1 VCRLLE
7 FEGSVKRLS
16 DELTAERGKREDAEG
31 RLAIA
36 ESELAILTRN
46 ADEARSLKEKV
57 TATDH
62 QLDEL
67 KEKTYALE
75 EKLKEEEQAK
85 SRAESELKAEKELRA
100 REKAEVDARNV
111 KLRSKFEELIKDKSA
126 LKAALEEER
135 EKAGKTAEELSNL
148 QQEVRKF
155 KVSSQ
160 ARTLLL

>member
-16 DELTAERGKREDAEG
+16 DELTAEKGKREDAEG
-31 RLAIA
+31 KLAIA
-36 ESELAILTRN
+36 ESEMAILTRN
-46 ADEARSLKEKV
+46 ADEAKLLKEKV
-57 TATDH
+57 TAAEH

-67 KEKTYALE
+67 KEQAYALE
-75 EKLKEEEQAK
+75 QKLKEEEQAR

-111 KLRSKFEELIKDKSA
+111 KLRSKFEELIKDKST

-135 EKAGKTAEELSNL
+135 EKSGKTAEELSNL
-148 QQEVRKF
+148 QQEIRKS
-155 KVSSQ
+155 KVTSQ
-160 ARTLLL
+160 ARTLLF